1 MHEPLS
7 PAAAR
12 YAGIISETIYEEA
25 FGSDAQR
32 CTILRSFSIDTWIV
46 SKNPEV
52 EEGKQE

>member
-46 SKNPEV
+46 GKNSEV
-52 EEGKQE
+52 EKG